1 MIKENR
7 MTILIGSL
15 SPDLTDGL
23 NANFRFKQFD
33 LSMLQKLVILSTA
46 GCFKMGSPD
55 QIEKQECEP
64 NIFVIQDTGE
74 EMQLDYTPKIP
85 IGSQIL
91 VGEVNEVLIYYS

>member
-1 MIKENR
+1 MIKKNQNDK
-7 MTILIGSL
+7 TLIGSL

-46 GCFKMGSPD
+46 GCFKMSSPD

-64 NIFVIQDTGE
+64 NIFVVQDTGE
-74 EMQLDYTPKIP
+74 EMKLGYTPKIP
-85 IGSQIL
+85 IGLQFL
-91 VGEVNEVLIYYS
+91 DGKL